1 MQAAVGAGSPR
12 DPDTAAW
19 VNSRLANLQLQSGDA
34 ALAVRTCEAALEL
47 RPDYPP
53 ALLLRGKMSLARDAA
68 EEAVA
73 DLHRAAQQNPLP
85 DYQWALSEA
94 LRAAGRQD
102 EAAVVED
109 VLRRRGDEADPRTL
123 SLYLAT
129 RGEDTDLAV
138 RLAQEEFQQ
147 REDVFTHDALAWAL
161 AAAGRVDEAGAHLE
175 HALAEGTQDARL
187 FFHAAVIESRAGRF
201 EEAEHWFTSAAA
213 MDDLL
218 LPSEQALLFQLPDQF
233 AAVRADS
240 DDSSPASEPDT
251 LSASTR

>member
-1 MQAAVGAGSPR
+1 MPR
-12 DPDTAAW
+12 W
-19 VNSRLANLQLQSGDA
+19 RCELAKQHLNC
-34 ALAVRTCEAALEL
+34 ALTIHPHCSCAERCH
-47 RPDYPP
+47 
-53 ALLLRGKMSLARDAA
+53 LRGTLPKRPSRICIVRRSRIRCRTISGHCRKRCVPPVARMKRRWWKMSCAGGETRPIRARFH
-68 EEAVA
+68 
-73 DLHRAAQQNPLP
+73 LF
-85 DYQWALSEA
+85 
-94 LRAAGRQD
+94 
-102 EAAVVED
+102 
-109 VLRRRGDEADPRTL
+109 
-123 SLYLAT
+123 LAT

-240 DDSSPASEPDT
+240 DDSSPASEPET
-251 LSASTR
+251 LSASSR